1 VPYRDQAGRAKKGDR
16 NPQFKRKLSGRRF
29 VVTWAQNAT
38 PVHRDFLAA
47 LLTYCG
53 HLGAEL
59 IVIPGR
65 YKNPTSYWSA
75 SQENNEAWATEVQPY
90 LYNQRRALNKNVQ
103 LIGDFKIQPTNSA
116 PLTGLEGI
124 THAES
129 GIFGHP
135 KLQLRCVP
143 TPQSRLPKILTT
155 TGAVTISNYTDSRVG
170 KLGDF
175 HHVLGAVV
183 VEVQDSKVFHLR
195 QLNYSEKH
203 GGFIDLEYAYYADGR
218 VEDAPPCEAIIF
230 GDAHWRFAD
239 PAVVRATFDDL
250 VPLLDPKRLVWH
262 DLLDG
267 YAGSPHHQG
276 NPFIAYAKR
285 QSGYDDMRREVRA
298 TIDWMLELGA
308 GRENVIVPSN
318 HDDMLKRWVIRE
330 DWKRDPVNAEFYLET
345 ALAML
350 RTTRMTETGAQTLDP
365 FQRLVEA
372 RGAAGV
378 KCVPINGSFTV
389 AGIECGLHGDKGPNG
404 ARGSIKNLRRIGPK
418 VVIGHSHTPG
428 IDEGAYQTG
437 TMTRLTAEYTGPVG
451 SWLNTHCSI
460 DGFDKRHLHNCV
472 DGAFWI
478 S

>member
-1 VPYRDQAGRAKKGDR
+1 
-16 NPQFKRKLSGRRF
+16 
-29 VVTWAQNAT
+29 VTWAQNAT
-38 PVHRDFLAA
+38 PVHTGFLSA
-47 LLTYCG
+47 LRVYCK

-65 YKNPTSYWSA
+65 YKNPTSRWSA
-75 SQENNEAWATEVQPY
+75 SQENEEQWADELRPF
-90 LYNQRRALNKNVQ
+90 LYNQRRALNKNIQ

-124 THAES
+124 THTES

-143 TPQSRLPKILTT
+143 APQNRMPKILTT
-155 TGAVTISNYTDSRVG
+155 TGAVTVSNYTDSRTG
-170 KLGDF
+170 KIGDF

-183 VEVQDSKVFHLR
+183 VEVQDGKVFHMR
-195 QLNYSEKH
+195 QLNYSDKH
-203 GGFIDLEYAYYADGR
+203 AGFIDLEFAYFADGR
-218 VEDAPPCEAIIF
+218 VEDAPPCEGIVF

-239 PAVVRATFDDL
+239 PEVVNATFNHL
-250 VPLLDPKRLVWH
+250 VPLLRPAVLVWH

-267 YAGSPHHQG
+267 YAGSPHHVG
-276 NPFIAYAKR
+276 NPFIKFAKR
-285 QSGYDDMRREVRA
+285 VSGRDNMRHEVRE
-298 TIDWMLELGA
+298 TIDWMLKLGE
-308 GRENVIVPSN
+308 GYHNVIVPSN

-330 DWKRDPVNAEFYLET
+330 DWKADPVNAEFYLET

-350 RTTRMTETGAQTLDP
+350 RSTRMLETGAHTLDP
-365 FQRLVEA
+365 FQMLVDA
-372 RGAAGV
+372 RGEKHV
-378 KCVPINGSFTV
+378 SCVPMNGSFSL

-418 VVIGHSHTPG
+418 VIIGHSHTPG

-451 SWLNTHCSI
+451 SWLNTHCSV
-460 DGFDKRHLHNCV
+460 DGFGKRHLHNCV
-472 DGAFWI
+472 DGAFWME
-478 S
+478 